1 MTNSEA
7 AAHFASLPPDSP
19 AMVLLVD
26 GDTGMIESLDINTP
40 GTNLENVEKGVID
53 EDQLLLATTYRKW

>member
-1 MTNSEA
+1 
-7 AAHFASLPPDSP
+7 
-19 AMVLLVD
+19 MVLLVD